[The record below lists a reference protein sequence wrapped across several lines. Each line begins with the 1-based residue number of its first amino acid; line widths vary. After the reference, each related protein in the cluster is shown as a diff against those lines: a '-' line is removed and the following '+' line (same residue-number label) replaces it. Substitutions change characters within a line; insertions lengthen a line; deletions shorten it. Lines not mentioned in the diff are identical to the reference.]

1 MPRKNKFST
10 NKDIIKSVSKKTG
23 IEKEVIEKTLNCYLG
38 EIKENLLSG
47 KQVRLA
53 GFGTFDVTNWK
64 SQSIFDINRKAKV
77 EKEIKTIHFKDS
89 QILHEKVLN

>member
-10 NKDIIKSVSKKTG
+10 NKDIVKVVSKRTG
-23 IEKEVIEKTLNCYLG
+23 TQKETVKKILDCYLD
-38 EIKENLLSG
+38 EIKENLLTG

-53 GFGTFDVTNWK
+53 NFGTFDVTNW
-64 SQSIFDINRKAKV
+64 QAQLIYDINRKEKV

-89 QILHEKVLN
+89 QVLHKKVLD